1 LTFEQQ
7 IKALYLVPYRD
18 LPHLKTVIHE
28 ASREVQVS
36 PIFVDEIM
44 PSKENIVQAVRALV
58 LSCDIV
64 VGVMTR
70 HVPAGIILET
80 TYVES
85 LNKPFIMFA
94 RRPVIPFFHPRMRY
108 LSLKYNIIYYE
119 TLDDLRHHLSLF
131 LAQLRTK
138 LKKPC
143 YSLAKEEENKLTS
156 ILEQSMKT
164 NVLVL
169 GKDSDPEG
177 IRKIDRISTVL
188 KTKGYNPVLLKKL
201 PEIKYLSLEGKAT
214 RVGALTRFVIAEDSR
229 PSGHIDEVNICARCE
244 YVTATLREIGA
255 GSTWMQAHYPIQYN
269 FMNRFCYRNGR
280 LTKIHDSLCDKA
292 YETLEESAEKAIA
305 WAEKRIAEQEREF
318 SRRIYSNF

>member
-1 LTFEQQ
+1 LVYEEQ

-18 LPHLKTVIHE
+18 LPQLKTVIRE
-28 ASREVQVS
+28 ASKEAQVLS
-36 PIFVDEIM
+36 TFVDEIM
-44 PSKENIVQAVRALV
+44 PSKENIIQALRALV

-64 VGVMTR
+64 VGVVTR
-70 HVPAGIILET
+70 QVPAGIILET
-80 TYVES
+80 AYVES

-119 TLDDLRHHLSLF
+119 TLDDLRHRLSLS
-131 LAQLRTK
+131 LAQLRTE
-138 LKKPC
+138 LKKPW
-143 YSLAKEEENKLTS
+143 YLLAKEEENKLTS

-169 GKDSDPEG
+169 GKDSDSEG
-177 IRKIDRISTVL
+177 LRKIERISTIL

-201 PEIKYLSLEGKAT
+201 PEIKYLSLEGKMI

-244 YVTATLREIGA
+244 YVTATLREIGS
-255 GSTWMQAHYPIQYN
+255 GSTWMQAHYPLQYN
-269 FMNRFCYRNGR
+269 FMNRFCYRNGQS
-280 LTKIHDSLCDKA
+280 TKIHDSLCDKI

-305 WAEKRIAEQEREF
+305 WAEERIAEQEREF